1 MIYESVQDVQLLK
14 VPELPDWQ
22 PAKGTALAAALERRA
37 ALLQEQARIQAHAAE
52 RRAQVEA
59 ELAAAERA
67 ATVTA
72 DSSPV
77 AVATAELTLKRA
89 KPIIA
94 EIDRRAYEQR
104 RDLQRRLAAVKGEVD
119 QAALPLTETIG
130 RYNQHAIRYLQLAKM
145 FSRSGSNHP
154 HSRWIDC
161 QEQLALLALHGEYIW
176 RAYEQVMGR
185 EYRGEWG
192 ELFPYKNSK

>member
-14 VPELPDWQ
+14 APELPDWQ

-77 AVATAELTLKRA
+77 AVATAELTLERA
-89 KPIIA
+89 RPILA
-94 EIDRRAYEQR
+94 EIEQR
-104 RDLQRRLAAVKGEVD
+104 RIEQNFDLQRRLTAVKGEVD
-119 QAALPLTETIG
+119 QAALPLTEAIG
-130 RYNQHAIRYLQLAKM
+130 KYNGYATDYLLTVKM
-145 FSRSGSNHP
+145 FSRSGTE
-154 HSRWIDC
+154 HSHALWIDC
-161 QEQLALLALHGEYIW
+161 QEQLALLALHGEYVR
-176 RAYEQVMGR
+176 RAFRQVMGR

-192 ELFPYKNSK
+192 ELFPYKGSK